1 MRIEI
6 VWKIAIESGR
16 IEIKFGKWRRRG
28 GERERERERERF
40 EKERGEIEIIK
51 RIMF

>member
-16 IEIKFGKWRRRG
+16 IEIKFGKWRKRG
-28 GERERERERERF
+28 GERE
-40 EKERGEIEIIK
+40 EKE
-51 RIMF
+51 